1 MCTCLYMH
9 ILAFLEHWLYAR
21 IIFDPLG
28 IPFHIFLSILMT
40 ALWQKY
46 YSLQLTK
53 EYLGSERSIVPK
65 ATTQIQIG
73 YRPTSPQIH
82 HSSSEIQGF
91 HTTSL
96 LYLFPLSHPSPLI
109 LPPSTH
115 TPSVLQSQWNSFSS
129 THVDTYYPVGFL
141 FLFLIFGHITQHV
154 PQPGIKSK
162 FLALEAWSLNHWTTE
177 EVLPSIVSISCFLQV
192 EFSSPSSLPPV
203 LLLILHILA

>member
-1 MCTCLYMH
+1 MYLP
-9 ILAFLEHWLYAR
+9 LYAHT
-21 IIFDPLG
+21 G
-28 IPFHIFLSILMT
+28 ISRALTLCQDYIWPFRYTLSYISLYTHDSPVAEIL
-40 ALWQKY
+40 
-46 YSLQLTK
+46 SLQLTK
-53 EYLGSERSIVPK
+53 EYLGAERSIVPK

-109 LPPSTH
+109 LPPPTH

-129 THVDTYYPVGFL
+129 TNVDTYYPVGFL

-162 FLALEAWSLNHWTTE
+162 FLALEAWSL
-177 EVLPSIVSISCFLQV
+177 
-192 EFSSPSSLPPV
+192 
-203 LLLILHILA
+203 